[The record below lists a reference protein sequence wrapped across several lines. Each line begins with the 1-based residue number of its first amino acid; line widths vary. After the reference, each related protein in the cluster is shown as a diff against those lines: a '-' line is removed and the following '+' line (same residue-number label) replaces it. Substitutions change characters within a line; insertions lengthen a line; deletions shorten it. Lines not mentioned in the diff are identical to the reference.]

1 VPDHA
6 TPCPCSA
13 VPAAAPASRRVG
25 LGVLAEYVPAVLIDE
40 VLADTGRIERRVRRL
55 PARVT
60 VLFILAL
67 TLFSGQGYRA
77 VWRELAHT
85 GGVGPGVTPSSS
97 GLAQARRR
105 VGLAPLAALFAR
117 LRGVQAAP
125 GMAEAFMAGLR
136 LVSWDA
142 TMLDVADSA
151 ANTAAFITSSNRR
164 GVGAFAQ
171 VRLMALIEVGTHAVI
186 DAVFGAESEQVLAG
200 RLLTAL
206 TPGMLRLGDRNFP
219 SRKLWGQTAATEAH
233 LLWRAKA
240 GLPLPRVGGF
250 ADGSR
255 LAVLPKPGTGRRAG
269 HWVRVIEYTVTVT
282 ATHPVTGTVTTRTE
296 LFRLLTTITDPTTAS
311 AADLAGGYRQRWESE
326 TGYPSDQDLPT
337 RSPHGP
343 AIHRPRRRASRVLRV
358 SDHLPGDPGPDAP
371 RRPHRRHR
379 PRPAVVHHRAAR
391 GAALDQHR
399 HHPGLAGPS
408 PTPPSSPRSAG
419 TTTTAANA
427 ATPAWS
433 TAPRP
438 TTQPNATLNQQPPT
452 SSTPSRSSRNPQHD
466 KRDQRRCLSSWHWA

>member
-6 TPCPCSA
+6 TPCPCSP
-13 VPAAAPASRRVG
+13 VPAVATGSRPAG

-40 VLADTGRIERRVRRL
+40 VLADTGRIQRRVRRL

-67 TLFSGQGYRA
+67 TLFSGQGYRG
-77 VWRELAHT
+77 VWRELAHND
-85 GGVGPGVTPSSS
+85 GVGPGVTPSSS

-125 GMAEAFMAGLR
+125 GMAGAFMAGLR

-142 TMLDVADSA
+142 TMLDVADSE
-151 ANTAAFITSSNRR
+151 ANTAAFITSRNRR
-164 GVGAFAQ
+164 GVGAFAK

-206 TPGMLRLGDRNFP
+206 QPGMLLLGDRNFP
-219 SRKLWGQTAATEAH
+219 SWKLWGQTAATGAH

-240 GLPLPRVGGF
+240 GLLLPRVGVF
-250 ADGSR
+250 ADGSW
-255 LAVLPKPGTGRRAG
+255 LAVLPKPGTGRRVG

-282 ATHPVTGTVTTRTE
+282 ATDSGTGTVTTRTE

-311 AADLAGGYRQRWESE
+311 AADLAGCYRQRWESE
-326 TGYPSDQDLPT
+326 TGYKAIKTCQ
-337 RSPHGP
+337 RGP
-343 AIHRPRRRASRVLRV
+343 RTVLRSTDPDGV
-358 SDHLPGDPGPDAP
+358 RQELYAYLITYQAIRRLMHHAAAIDDTDPDRLSFTTALRAVRRWISTATTPAALAVAHAAVLAEINQDHN
-371 RRPHRRHR
+371 HRRQR
-379 PRPAVVHHRAAR
+379 SYPRVVKRSQASYPAK
-391 GAALDQHR
+391 R
-399 HHPGLAGPS
+399 H
-408 PTPPSSPRSAG
+408 T
-419 TTTTAANA
+419 
-427 ATPAWS
+427 
-433 TAPRP
+433 
-438 TTQPNATLNQQPPT
+438 QQPASANVEYAITVIPK
-452 SSTPSRSSRNPQHD
+452 PP
-466 KRDQRRCLSSWHWA
+466 A